1 LDREAGAGLVNGVLV
16 QLTKA
21 VQLLAQ
27 ARTFEDVLDIR
38 SFATAAEAY
47 ARAEK
52 LGDEAEQYARDIRVR
67 AARKAGELLREMA
80 VDGERQAKGRPPE
93 NVPEPTHL
101 LADLGITRKE
111 SSRWQKLAAVPD
123 EEFERL
129 VAEGKGEEAITRST
143 RSRATNK
150 PKKPKAVAP
159 RAKTNGYT
167 LKQSLRGLQQAAMQ
181 IQGLAEA
188 LDGQMLGDWS
198 RLYDEPD
205 AQPWFDAI
213 EQSLP
218 VLAARLK
225 RVLRERGR
233 DVADRDIG

>member
-1 LDREAGAGLVNGVLV
+1 MSGVLV

-21 VQLLAQ
+21 VQLLSQ
-27 ARTFEDVLDIR
+27 ARTFDDVMDIR

-52 LGDEAEQYARDIRVR
+52 LGDEAERYAREIRVR
-67 AARKAGELLREMA
+67 AARKGGELLGEMKKNG
-80 VDGERQAKGRPPE
+80 DLEQGRPPKTSSGGD
-93 NVPEPTHL
+93 VYLT
-101 LADLGITRKE
+101 DLGITRNE
-111 SSRWQKLAAVPD
+111 SSRWQKIAAVP
-123 EEFERL
+123 EEDFERR
-129 VAEGKGEEAITRST
+129 VAAGQTERDIA
-143 RSRATNK
+143 RAVRLQRPRTPTNLS
-150 PKKPKAVAP
+150 PK
-159 RAKTNGYT
+159 AKTNGYT
-167 LKQSLRGLQQAAMQ
+167 LQQSLRGLQQAAMQ
-181 IQGLAEA
+181 VQGLAEA